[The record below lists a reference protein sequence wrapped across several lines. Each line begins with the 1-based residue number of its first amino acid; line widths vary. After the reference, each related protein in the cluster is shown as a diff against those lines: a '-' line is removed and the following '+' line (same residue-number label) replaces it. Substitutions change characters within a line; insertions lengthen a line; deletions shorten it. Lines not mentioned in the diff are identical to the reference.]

1 MSNKFPLELHT
12 CSQFLLLPL
21 SIYIDT
27 NVFNAIFCLLLMKDF
42 LYQISY
48 LIAAHHVL
56 GILGCL
62 YYSSTIE
69 DTYTLGLAEF
79 GSGMYNTYILAKQY
93 NTNIEI
99 AYALY
104 AITMTFSN
112 LQLILYL
119 NNHREKRIYI
129 KAPFYI
135 LVITRQYYVFIE

>member
-1 MSNKFPLELHT
+1 MSHKFPLEMHT

-21 SIYIDT
+21 SIYVDT
-27 NVFNAIFCLLLMKDF
+27 NVFNAIFCFLLMKDF
-42 LYQISY
+42 LYKISY
-48 LIAAHHVL
+48 LIAAHHLV

-79 GSGMYNTYILAKQY
+79 GSGMYNTYVLAKQY

-104 AITMTFSN
+104 AITMTLTNMHLF
-112 LQLILYL
+112 LYIK
-119 NNHREKRIYI
+119 NHSEKRIYI

-135 LVITRQYYVFIE
+135 LVITRQYDVFIE

>member
-1 MSNKFPLELHT
+1 
-12 CSQFLLLPL
+12 LPL
-21 SIYIDT
+21 SIYVDT
-27 NVFNAIFCLLLMKDF
+27 NVFNAIFCVLLMKDF

-48 LIAAHHVL
+48 LIAAHHLV

-79 GSGMYNTYILAKQY
+79 GSGMYNTYVLAKQY

-104 AITMTFSN
+104 AITMTLSN
-112 LQLILYL
+112 IHLFLYI

>member
-1 MSNKFPLELHT
+1 MSHKFPLELHT
-12 CSQFLLLPL
+12 CSQFMLLPL
-21 SIYIDT
+21 SIYADT
-27 NVFNAIFCLLLMKDF
+27 NVFNAIFCFLLMKDF
-42 LYQISY
+42 LYKISY
-48 LIAAHHVL
+48 LIAVHHLL

-69 DTYTLGLAEF
+69 DTYTLGVAEF

-93 NTNIEI
+93 NTNVEI

-104 AITMTFSN
+104 AITMTLSN
-112 LQLILYL
+112 LHLFLYIK
-119 NNHREKRIYI
+119 NHREKRMYI

>member
-1 MSNKFPLELHT
+1 MSHKFPLELHT
-12 CSQFLLLPL
+12 CSQFMLLPL
-21 SIYIDT
+21 SIYADT
-27 NVFNAIFCLLLMKDF
+27 NVFNMIFCFLLMKDF
-42 LYQISY
+42 IYKISY
-48 LIAAHHVL
+48 LIAAHHLL

-69 DTYTLGLAEF
+69 DTYTLGVAEF

-104 AITMTFSN
+104 AITMTLSN
-112 LQLILYL
+112 LQLLLYL
-119 NNHREKRIYI
+119 NSHREKRMYI